1 MVSVIALVL
10 ALVALPSWVHGAS
23 YYVATTG
30 NNNNAGTEAAP
41 WLTIHKCVDTMVA
54 GDTCYVRGGTYSAST
69 NIRFQR
75 SGTQSAPIK
84 LLAYQGEVPIINWT
98 GQTTTHRIMIS
109 HASGANVAMG
119 WITISG
125 FEIRNGYEGMKFT
138 SMHNSTISN
147 NWIHDNSNQGILG
160 IGGHHNLFQRNII
173 NHNGNFPTCDAGG
186 ACNQS
191 HGMYMHGDSYVVTN
205 NLIYDNAGYGI
216 QPNGSSTSVYTP
228 TKHPSTAF
236 AGAGNWVVA
245 NNTFA
250 YNYGRGGITIWGG
263 TCGNM
268 RIENNIFYENA
279 AKVASAP
286 QGIAFTSTTCTGA
299 QIRNNHFYGTAPG
312 GTAGIGTGA
321 TEGVHY
327 TQSGNVTNV
336 SAPAFVNGGSGTLP
350 ISPDFR
356 LTANAPVNIARS
368 NEFPNNSTNVVGAFK
383 TLADPACSITANKTT
398 CTYASITPLQGI
410 SATGS
415 TIGCTGSACPGSPAV
430 SLEQKIAGTDAQIE
444 GTITGIAGNACV
456 SLNQTWTKSYDST
469 SGTWTGGDNIGPYPG
484 KHQKIFS
491 FTNLAVT
498 NACTGSGP
506 PPAPGTPYIEY
517 LFTDGSGT
525 TVTNTGSAGAG
536 GNGTL
541 SSGVTWGTGSVTMT
555 GGTSQSLSIP
565 YGNLVDPSATSL
577 TISFLVNLPAGQES
591 LAKTVF
597 GAPLDGAPI
606 GERFYISTSGGTWRL
621 GIQGTNDGT
630 ATDLTTNAGLQ
641 HICVTANAA
650 TDTVTLHKNGV
661 ASVVPGAVRTITSY
675 AIPGNFQL
683 GLLPGLTNGP
693 TATYSHFELYQSV
706 EDCNALYQAAIAPPA
721 TTTGTFSQ
729 TGVQFESV
737 YTEANGSVSILSAP
751 SQTKKVAKGGAVAVV
766 LQVECNNCQQ
776 TAFRLAARD
785 NGAGPW
791 LQVPTT
797 ETAANVYMW
806 GDAPAQY
813 LNSGTPSTRVVAN
826 GCTIEPGATLLTAAQ
841 TPALT
846 LPASGCTMLRYL
858 VKIRAGASG
867 YTEFR
872 LEQEGGVAFT
882 GSYVLGRVD
891 VTDKQAGGM
900 GF

>member
-1 MVSVIALVL
+1 MVLRFL
-10 ALVALPSWVHGAS
+10 LLFLLTLPIQVEAAT

-30 NNNNAGTEAAP
+30 SNSNDGLSEATP
-41 WLTIHKCVDTMVA
+41 WLTVAKAASTMVA
-54 GDTCYVRGGTYSAST
+54 GDTTYVRGGTYNT
-69 NIRFQR
+69 TGEIRFSR
-75 SGTQSAPIK
+75 TGTSTAPIK
-84 LLAYQGEVPIINWT
+84 LLNYPSENPIINYT
-98 GQTTTHRIMIS
+98 TQTAFDHILIQNS
-109 HASGANVAMG
+109 GGANVAMG

-125 FEIRNGYEGMKFT
+125 FEIRNGYEAIKFY
-138 SMHNSTISN
+138 SLHDSVISN
-147 NWIHDNSNQGILG
+147 NWMHHNSNQGILG
-160 IGGHHNLFQRNII
+160 SGGTRVIVARNII
-173 NHNGNFPTCDAGG
+173 NENGPLG
-186 ACNQS
+186 ASTSNLE
-191 HGMYMHGDSYVVTN
+191 HGLYMHGSHFTISN
-205 NLIYDNAGYGI
+205 NLIYGNQGYGI
-216 QPNGSSTSVYTP
+216 QQNGSSTAAYSAS
-228 TKHPSTAF
+228 KHPSTEF
-236 AGAGNWVVA
+236 AGANNWIVV
-245 NNTFA
+245 NNTIA
-250 YNYGRGGITIWGG
+250 YERARAGIVVWGSL
-263 TCGNM
+263 CDDS
-268 RIENNIFYENA
+268 RYENNIFYENA
-279 AKVASAP
+279 TILATGDA
-286 QGIAFTSTTCTGA
+286 QGINCTSCTGSTGL
-299 QIRNNHFYGTAPG
+299 IVKNNHFYASGSGGQIGPHASLVGT
-312 GTAGIGTGA
+312 I
-321 TEGVHY
+321 
-327 TQSGNVTNV
+327 SGNVTNV
-336 SAPAFVNGGSGTLP
+336 SAPAFVNGGSNSLP
-350 ISPDFR
+350 VSPDFR
-356 LTANAPVNIARS
+356 LTASAPVNIALS

-383 TLADPACSITANKTT
+383 TLADPVCSITANKIT
-398 CTYASITPLQGI
+398 CTYASVTPLQGI
-410 SATGS
+410 SATGA

-506 PPAPGTPYIEY
+506 PTPPGTPVYEY

-555 GGTSQSLSIP
+555 GGTNQSMSVP

-591 LAKTVF
+591 LSKTMF

-630 ATDLTTNAGLQ
+630 ATDLTTTAGLQ

-661 ASVVPGAVRTITSY
+661 ASVVPGGVRTITSY

-721 TTTGTFSQ
+721 TPSGTFSQ
-729 TGVQFESV
+729 TAVQYQNI
-737 YTEANGSVSILSAP
+737 YTSSAGAVDVLPAVSNQRKL
-751 SQTKKVAKGGAVAVV
+751 AKGGAIALAV
-766 LQVECNNCQQ
+766 QVECSSC
-776 TAFRLAARD
+776 TGTFRLAARD
-785 NGAGPW
+785 NGAGSW
-791 LQVPTT
+791 LQVPGT
-797 ETAANVYMW
+797 ETAANLYML
-806 GDAPAQY
+806 GDLQAQY
-813 LNSGTPSTRVVAN
+813 LNTGVLTTRLLAN
-826 GCTIEPGATLLTAAQ
+826 GCTVVDGVTLTTAAQ
-841 TPALT
+841 IPTVT
-846 LPASGCTMLRYL
+846 LPASGCTILRYL
-858 VKIRAGASG
+858 LRARAGASG
-867 YTEFR
+867 YTELR
-872 LEQEGGVAFT
+872 LEQEGGIAFT
-882 GSYVLGRVD
+882 GSYTLGRINF
-891 VTDKQAGGM
+891 TNSRMGGT